1 MTQIFANVLEAVGNT
16 PLVRL
21 NRVTGSIPATI
32 CAKLEAC
39 NPGHSVKDR
48 IALAMIEDAETRG
61 LLQPG
66 GTIVEPTSGN
76 MGVALAIAA
85 AVKGYKCIF
94 TIPDKMSIEKIRR
107 LRAFGAEVVVT
118 PTAVPPESPQSYY
131 SVARRLAEEIPGA
144 CMPMQYDNPANAE
157 AHYSSTGPEIWEQ
170 TGGKV
175 TRFVAGMGT
184 GGTISGIARYLKEK
198 NPDCKVIGVDPE
210 GSILAKVFRGE
221 RWSWR
226 DSHPYKVEGI
236 GEDFVPKNLLL
247 QYIDDVVTVSDR
259 DSFVMGRRLAR
270 EEGLFCGG
278 SSGAAV
284 KGALQ
289 YARERSLGK
298 QELIVVLLPDAGEIY
313 LSKMYSDEWMRQ
325 NQFLGTSVR
334 VAEILASKPRKPP
347 ELVSVETSST
357 VQDAIEKMNRFGIS
371 QLPVFEKGNLVGSV
385 SESALFQRTMEAPDV
400 VGLTVGA
407 LLEPP
412 FPTVSPD
419 EDAYEVLKLLKSSPA
434 VLVRDARGYRGV
446 LTRFDMIEQLGGKR

>member
-1 MTQIFANVLEAVGNT
+1 MGQIFANVVEAVGNT

-21 NRVTGSIPATI
+21 NRVTDGIPGTI

-48 IALAMIEDAETRG
+48 IALAMIEDAERQG

-144 CMPMQYDNPANAE
+144 CMPMQYDNPANME
-157 AHYSSTGPEIWEQ
+157 AHYASTGPEIWEQ
-170 TGGKV
+170 TGGRI
-175 TRFVAGMGT
+175 THFVAGIGT
-184 GGTISGIARYLKEK
+184 GGTISGAGRYLKEK

-210 GSILAKVFRGE
+210 GSILAKAFRGE
-221 RWSWR
+221 KWSWS

-236 GEDFVPKNLLL
+236 GEDFVPENLLL
-247 QYIDDVVTVSDR
+247 EYVDDVVTVSDR
-259 DSFVMGRRLAR
+259 DSFLMGRRLAR

-278 SSGAAV
+278 SSGSAV
-284 KGALQ
+284 EGALQ
-289 YARERSLGK
+289 YAREKGIAKDDLM
-298 QELIVVLLPDAGEIY
+298 VVLLPDAGEIY

-334 VAEILASKPRKPP
+334 VAEILASKRRKLP
-347 ELVSVETSST
+347 ELVSVETNST
-357 VQDAIEKMNRFGIS
+357 VQDAIEKMNRFGVS

-385 SESALFQRTMEAPDV
+385 SESALFQRTMETPDV

-412 FPTVSPD
+412 FPTVGPD
-419 EDAYEVLKLLKSSPA
+419 EDAYEVVKLLKSSPA
-434 VLVRDARGYRGV
+434 VLVRDSRGCRGV
-446 LTRFDMIEQLGGKR
+446 LTRFDLIEHLGGKR